1 MPKTPELTRQD
12 LTFRAS
18 QRLTDHDD
26 GGGMMTNRALTG
38 KENEL
43 FDPISD
49 VDRTMGALDARLVY
63 AAVLR
68 DDDAGLLGANVI
80 LSQPPAQK
88 NVSALLMVADYYGQ
102 ERANM
107 MQRLE
112 AYRVPTTESRMTL
125 LGTQLKG
132 SRSVQAYQ
140 ALTAAL
146 PVVGQVLA
154 LRYLVKN
161 APAYEFVRIARLAS
175 SVETFEDDKG
185 EFQRRVIKITT
196 QQPLERDHIGVAD
209 ANRYKAQPPVL
220 LLNTQIADSAKYYG
234 IKPLAKA
241 IAKGDS
247 SLKLDS
253 IYTKLVPTATVE
265 TAHADDWAA
274 GKPMWIETAP
284 ERVLLRGINA
294 AGDVYLPCP
303 VLPGSL
309 KLDGWTDDAQ
319 GSLKKG
325 DVALQADY
333 ATGAIRGLSGYFDSI
348 SAIPAVQIRNYAY
361 SAVLNVDDTNVGTE
375 WVLRLFPKPAR
386 GSVEIAF
393 LSGGQWYELQDK
405 GDFVLRD
412 EAGKERGRISPNG
425 SATVTLP
432 ALPDSGSK
440 IIATWTPRDFY
451 RTLGGGEAGA
461 AIAPLPKPAEL
472 VLPAVGL
479 GAIAKGS
486 LKISWAGGS
495 AQDNGAGQLTG
506 GLAGSVNYAA
516 GTFSPAGAVSGSLK
530 IIAKQYTSTPVKKQV
545 AVAGGGSALSLV
557 VGAFV
562 AGTLQLEIVVGRRD
576 KYGRNIYWYKY
587 KSLKKQVSN
596 ISSSQTAMV
605 LGDNGAGQL
614 TWNGKVLNGSSV
626 NYQTGEIRA
635 TLEAFK
641 GAVIEPEHSEAALDA
656 QESADDE
663 YLKRR
668 KFTEASVV
676 APATATVS
684 LITSP
689 DTRDIVQTVDT
700 GINQF
705 DVLRDLAWPRAA
717 IADSWRFDIN
727 GVETIE
733 RGGVLYQ
740 DWNNKTGA
748 GKEIGSLNL
757 ATGMVSLNHLAPD
770 AAVSVKVL
778 QGVYTQG
785 EYQIKHYHG
794 RTAAAPIRPQSF
806 EAWAETAGGTELSG
820 RAGADERITGTLT
833 GAIEYVTGYFALTA
847 GEPIPPDSLRYNAV
861 SESSIPLDSTV
872 IGINATRLPADG
884 KVPMVRAG
892 DMIVI
897 SNHHTQDIGSAHTA
911 GQTVSLERQ
920 NLDRLCVVDANG
932 EHVSAEQYDYDL
944 EAGSLKWATPLD
956 LAKYAMP
963 LSTVQI
969 WEEENRVMNADISGS
984 LKLQFG
990 VSRDYPLENT
1000 YVSSAIIGGNMQVRV
1015 TEPFSQRAWTNVW
1028 QDTRIDEPILA
1039 KLNTADYPFKLTS
1052 DGAITE
1058 RWLMKFKNTTQ
1069 FELYGER
1076 LGLVAEGDIYNDLAP
1091 VNPATKKPY
1100 FTLPAL
1106 AMGGGFATQNC
1117 VRFNTY
1123 GTPLPVWIVRSVQ
1136 PSSERQ
1142 SAADGFRLCLR
1153 GNTAVTKATP

>member
-1 MPKTPELTRQD
+1 M
-12 LTFRAS
+12 
-18 QRLTDHDD
+18 
-26 GGGMMTNRALTG
+26 
-38 KENEL
+38 
-43 FDPISD
+43 
-49 VDRTMGALDARLVY
+49 
-63 AAVLR
+63 
-68 DDDAGLLGANVI
+68 
-80 LSQPPAQK
+80 
-88 NVSALLMVADYYGQ
+88 
-102 ERANM
+102 
-107 MQRLE
+107 
-112 AYRVPTTESRMTL
+112 
-125 LGTQLKG
+125 
-132 SRSVQAYQ
+132 
-140 ALTAAL
+140 
-146 PVVGQVLA
+146 
-154 LRYLVKN
+154 
-161 APAYEFVRIARLAS
+161 
-175 SVETFEDDKG
+175 
-185 EFQRRVIKITT
+185 
-196 QQPLERDHIGVAD
+196 
-209 ANRYKAQPPVL
+209 
-220 LLNTQIADSAKYYG
+220 
-234 IKPLAKA
+234 
-241 IAKGDS
+241 
-247 SLKLDS
+247 
-253 IYTKLVPTATVE
+253 
-265 TAHADDWAA
+265 
-274 GKPMWIETAP
+274 
-284 ERVLLRGINA
+284 
-294 AGDVYLPCP
+294 
-303 VLPGSL
+303 
-309 KLDGWTDDAQ
+309 
-319 GSLKKG
+319 
-325 DVALQADY
+325 
-333 ATGAIRGLSGYFDSI
+333 
-348 SAIPAVQIRNYAY
+348 
-361 SAVLNVDDTNVGTE
+361 
-375 WVLRLFPKPAR
+375 
-386 GSVEIAF
+386 
-393 LSGGQWYELQDK
+393 
-405 GDFVLRD
+405 
-412 EAGKERGRISPNG
+412 
-425 SATVTLP
+425 
-432 ALPDSGSK
+432 
-440 IIATWTPRDFY
+440 
-451 RTLGGGEAGA
+451 
-461 AIAPLPKPAEL
+461 
-472 VLPAVGL
+472 
-479 GAIAKGS
+479 
-486 LKISWAGGS
+486 
-495 AQDNGAGQLTG
+495 
-506 GLAGSVNYAA
+506 
-516 GTFSPAGAVSGSLK
+516 
-530 IIAKQYTSTPVKKQV
+530 
-545 AVAGGGSALSLV
+545 
-557 VGAFV
+557 
-562 AGTLQLEIVVGRRD
+562 
-576 KYGRNIYWYKY
+576 
-587 KSLKKQVSN
+587 
-596 ISSSQTAMV
+596 
-605 LGDNGAGQL
+605 
-614 TWNGKVLNGSSV
+614 

-705 DVLRDLAWPRAA
+705 DVLGDLAWPRAA

-740 DWNNKTGA
+740 NWNSQTGA

-757 ATGMVSLNHLAPD
+757 ATGVVSLNHLAPD

-892 DMIVI
+892 DMVVI

-932 EHVSAEQYDYDL
+932 EHVSAEQYEYDL
-944 EAGSLKWATPLD
+944 EAGSLKWATTLD

-963 LSTVQI
+963 LSAVQI

-1153 GNTAVTKATP
+1153 GNTAVT